1 MKDLCLILFFSIS
14 IACIFPSFAQT
25 TSGDSAI
32 ARKFVRR
39 SHTAFNVT
47 LPYRLF
53 KPANYSA
60 AQAYPLV
67 LFLNGGGERGTDDSI
82 HIMTHPNAVVWARDS
97 NQAKNQCFVVAPQ
110 CPNVHGL
117 DTQWTYVPW
126 VINNGSWWIDGSYS
140 IAKQAEMRPMK
151 CAIAIVDSL
160 RREFSIDS
168 TRIYVCGMSLGGY
181 GTFDAIMRYPKLFA
195 AAAPMCGGGD
205 SSQAVN
211 LKDVAI
217 WFDVSND
224 DPTVLPSASR
234 QMAAAF
240 EKIGRP
246 IVYPNLLPGKTTGP
260 NFTHA
265 QMDSLLATR
274 PTLLYSEYSGGN
286 HQGGWRA
293 WWPAWTWPPQYANPD
308 RGTDNPFLVRWMF
321 QQRKP
326 TATNVSTA
334 VSHPVIAAFT
344 PVYQKQCVPG
354 CGKIRLR
361 SGVRPSRVTVYSL
374 SGKSMG
380 TLDKIRALR
389 AGAVIVEIK

>member
-1 MKDLCLILFFSIS
+1 MKKFCLILLFSVS
-14 IACIFPSFAQT
+14 VAGVFPAYAQT

-32 ARKFVRR
+32 ARKFLRR
-39 SHTAFNVT
+39 SHTAANIT

-53 KPANYSA
+53 KPANYSPN
-60 AQAYPLV
+60 QSYPLV

-97 NQAKNQCFVVAPQ
+97 NQAKNPCFVVAPQ
-110 CPNVHGL
+110 CPNVHYA
-117 DTQWTYVPW
+117 DTQWAYVPW
-126 VINNGSWWIDGSYS
+126 VIKNGSWWIDGSYS
-140 IAKQAEMRPMK
+140 ITKQAEMRPMK

-205 SSQAVN
+205 SSQAAN

-224 DPTVLPSASR
+224 DPTVLPSACR
-234 QMAAAF
+234 QMATAF

-246 IVYPNLLPGKTTGP
+246 IVYPNLLPNKTTGP
-260 NFTHA
+260 NYSHA
-265 QMDSLLATR
+265 QMDSLLSTH
-274 PTLLYSEYSGGN
+274 PTLLFSEYSGGN

-293 WWPAWTWPPQYANPD
+293 WWPTWTWPPQYSNPD
-308 RGTDNPFLVRWMF
+308 RGTDNPYLVRWMF
-321 QQRKP
+321 QQHKQV
-326 TATNVSTA
+326 ATNVKLVHAHAVLGSGFST
-334 VSHPVIAAFT
+334 
-344 PVYQKQCVPG
+344 YQTQYITG
-354 CGKIRLR
+354 SGKIRLPA
-361 SGVRPSRVTVYSL
+361 GVLPSQVTVYSIA
-374 SGKSMG
+374 GKSMG
-380 TLDKIRALR
+380 NLSKVKNLR
-389 AGAVIVEIK
+389 NGAVLIKIN